1 MPAKK
6 KAKGKAKKAAKA
18 KKTEEAAAAEQTTT
32 ATNPEESL
40 GAQAQKDDD
49 EDALLEEAMKLA
61 AAEKKELDAENKK
74 AAKRIMAEECNH
86 GCDPVPEDSHDCVG
100 FIYTFFDELKAA
112 QDRGESLIDGI
123 PKANQAADKKYP
135 GVWND
140 STKVGRILSNFL
152 AKGTKHIIDEG
163 CCDNARACASVAVYF
178 EQYMAILFH
187 TKTQLKNVAKII
199 EMRHCDEHTLVSYFR
214 NRVPCKCLDKK

>member
-1 MPAKK
+1 MVFQK
-6 KAKGKAKKAAKA
+6 
-18 KKTEEAAAAEQTTT
+18 QTKQPT
-32 ATNPEESL
+32 
-40 GAQAQKDDD
+40 
-49 EDALLEEAMKLA
+49 
-61 AAEKKELDAENKK
+61 
-74 AAKRIMAEECNH
+74 
-86 GCDPVPEDSHDCVG
+86 
-100 FIYTFFDELKAA
+100 
-112 QDRGESLIDGI
+112 
-123 PKANQAADKKYP
+123 KKYP

-214 NRVPCKCLDKK
+214 NRVPCKCLDKKYKEVKSITKMGMCFNPECTLPNGKVERKGMLHCIRCRQENYCSRECQVARWPAHKEACKRFVDRQAAFEAQQKAAK